1 MNVCENEF
9 MLGNKNMASLS
20 CVVNTDILL
29 ISVNLSK
36 KPMQETLSYFNF
48 ETQDKKKAAQGHTMS
63 LFSRKNSS
71 TCLVTSCLSSAF
83 LTKSFQGP

>member
-9 MLGNKNMASLS
+9 MLSNKNVASVS
-20 CVVNTDILL
+20 CVMNADILL

-36 KPMQETLSYFNF
+36 KPMQETLSILRRKK
-48 ETQDKKKAAQGHTMS
+48 DKKKAAQGHTMS